1 MTSWLAARYGMA
13 WGTAREWVR
22 VAHRARDLPWIAEAH
37 ASLPAEEGSALE
49 SAVARRAEG
58 VPRDAEAL
66 APAGARL
73 ADALVDMAAG
83 GPEPATV
90 VVHAAA
96 EILSG
101 QEPDHAPWLAETN
114 GGHRL
119 TSESIRRLACDRRIE
134 WVLERAGR
142 PVGIGRRG
150 RRVPGS
156 LDRVLRL
163 GTEGGAGSRGADGSG
178 GSMPTTWS
186 TGPTAG
192 RRTWTTWSCCAT
204 PTTG

>member
-22 VAHRARDLPWIAEAH
+22 VSHRARDLPWIAEAH

-49 SAVARRAEG
+49 SAVARRAEDVSRCG
-58 VPRDAEAL
+58 GPGPRRGSVGRR
-66 APAGARL
+66 PGRHGHGRTGAGHGRGPRGRDPERAR
-73 ADALVDMAAG
+73 AGPRALVG
-83 GPEPATV
+83 GNRRRPPPP
-90 VVHAAA
+90 
-96 EILSG
+96 L
-101 QEPDHAPWLAETN
+101 
-114 GGHRL
+114 
-119 TSESIRRLACDRRIE
+119 ESIRRLACDGRIE
-134 WVLERAGR
+134 WVPERGGR
-142 PVGIGRRG
+142 PVGIGRRD

-156 LDRVLRL
+156 VGRVLRHRD
-163 GTEGGAGSRGADGSG
+163 GGRCRFPGCGRKRWLHA
-178 GSMPTTWS
+178 TTWS